1 MRCMRCC
8 MADVVSSQAKQENQV
23 RDKPTK
29 IAAALTLPDT
39 DMLAGIRL
47 DNRLTKKHESFGIQ
61 EIGHHAFC
69 EGLTAVA
76 ENGGR
81 RAVRRC
87 ASGFFAPSLIAK
99 RRPLNKASSCRR
111 PVVTG

>member
-1 MRCMRCC
+1 MRCC

-47 DNRLTKKHESFGIQ
+47 DNRLTKN
-61 EIGHHAFC
+61 
-69 EGLTAVA
+69 T
-76 ENGGR
+76 
-81 RAVRRC
+81 RAL
-87 ASGFFAPSLIAK
+87 GFK
-99 RRPLNKASSCRR
+99 RLVIMPFVKA
-111 PVVTG
+111 